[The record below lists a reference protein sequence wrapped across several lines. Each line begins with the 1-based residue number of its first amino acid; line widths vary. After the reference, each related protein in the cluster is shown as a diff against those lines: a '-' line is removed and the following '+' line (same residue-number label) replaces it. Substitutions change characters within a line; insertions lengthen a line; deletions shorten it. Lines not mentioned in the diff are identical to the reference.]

1 MHFPETIPNFWVNP
15 WESQMIKLI
24 RDLYF
29 CFELDLDQ
37 IGYSKNYSKKVH
49 KMPRSRTCMKHGT
62 SRRKSGQKRRRE
74 REKYERES
82 QQSTDSGISEEERE
96 SNTELGAQRVTTA
109 DSQNDQS
116 TATDDFSAISPPKKP
131 RMSQEEKNEY
141 LESYISSKNSDFTC
155 FATQN
160 GLFTLIQAIQS
171 HARRCSKNLDLF
183 SPVNNGNEG
192 FSTTLRLNCACGW
205 EKRVNTVG
213 NQHQKTSFDEHLY
226 SASCILGITSTKMD
240 SFLRLMNFGGEN
252 YNRNSVGINSKSKR
266 NKKIRQKVHD
276 GIIEYKNS
284 LETSVLNEVE
294 KNFDPQNP
302 PTFKFDGFYDSKNAQ
317 LCQGTLLVE
326 SNDGSDDKSAGTVVI
341 KRQGNIKDISNGKGI
356 IVNLPSQSLEGVAM
370 QHLLKM
376 VRPKIP
382 KFSLV
387 LDGDV
392 KVSIMNL

>member
-1 MHFPETIPNFWVNP
+1 MPFC
-15 WESQMIKLI
+15 SKL
-24 RDLYF
+24 
-29 CFELDLDQ
+29 
-37 IGYSKNYSKKVH
+37 K
-49 KMPRSRTCMKHGT
+49 TA
-62 SRRKSGQKRRRE
+62 QKRRRE
-74 REKYERES
+74 RENAEKENS
-82 QQSTDSGISEEERE
+82 QQSTDSGFYNSEESE
-96 SNTELGAQRVTTA
+96 TDFELGAPREITA
-109 DSQNDQS
+109 DDQSQNDQS
-116 TATDDFSAISPPKKP
+116 TATDDFSPISPPKKP

-141 LESYISSKNSDFTC
+141 LENYISSGNSQFTC

-160 GLFTLIQAIQS
+160 GLSTLIQAIQS
-171 HARRCSKNLDLF
+171 HARRCSKNLELF

-226 SASCILGITSTKMD
+226 STLCILGITSTKMD

-252 YNRNSVGINSKSKR
+252 YSHNSVGINSKSKR
-266 NKKIRQKVHD
+266 NTKIRQKVHD
-276 GIIEYKNS
+276 GIIEYKNA

-302 PTFKFDGFYDSKNAQ
+302 PMFKFDGFYDSKNAQ
-317 LCQGTLLVE
+317 LCQGTLFVE
-326 SNDGSDDKSAGTVVI
+326 SKDGSDDKSAGTVVI

-356 IVNLPSQSLEGVAM
+356 IVDLPSQSLEGVAM

-382 KFSLV
+382 KFSLA

>member
-1 MHFPETIPNFWVNP
+1 MGLFM
-15 WESQMIKLI
+15 SA
-24 RDLYF
+24 
-29 CFELDLDQ
+29 
-37 IGYSKNYSKKVH
+37 
-49 KMPRSRTCMKHGT
+49 
-62 SRRKSGQKRRRE
+62 RKAAQKRRRE
-74 REKYERES
+74 REKSETEYTQR
-82 QQSTDSGISEEERE
+82 STDSGIGSEEERE
-96 SNTELGAQRVTTA
+96 SNNELDAPRETTA
-109 DSQNDQS
+109 DNQPQNHQS

-141 LESYISSKNSDFTC
+141 LENYLSSRNSEFTC

-160 GLFTLIQAIQS
+160 GLSTLIQAIQS
-171 HARRCSKNLDLF
+171 HARRCSKNLELF

-192 FSTTLRLNCACGW
+192 FSTTLRLNCTCGW

-226 SASCILGITSTKMD
+226 STSCILGITSTKMD

-266 NKKIRQKVHD
+266 NTKIRQKVHD

-294 KNFDPQNP
+294 KNYDPQSP
-302 PTFKFDGFYDSKNAQ
+302 PMFKFDGFYDSKNAQ
-317 LCQGTLLVE
+317 ICQGTLFVE
-326 SNDGSDDKSAGTVVI
+326 SKDGSDDKSAGTVVI
-341 KRQGNIKDISNGKGI
+341 KRQGNVKDISNGKGI
-356 IVNLPSQSLEGVAM
+356 IVDLPSQSLEGVAM
-370 QHLLKM
+370 KHLMKM
-376 VRPKIP
+376 VQPKIP
-382 KFSLV
+382 KFSLA

>member
-1 MHFPETIPNFWVNP
+1 
-15 WESQMIKLI
+15 
-24 RDLYF
+24 
-29 CFELDLDQ
+29 
-37 IGYSKNYSKKVH
+37 
-49 KMPRSRTCMKHGT
+49 
-62 SRRKSGQKRRRE
+62 
-74 REKYERES
+74 
-82 QQSTDSGISEEERE
+82 
-96 SNTELGAQRVTTA
+96 
-109 DSQNDQS
+109 
-116 TATDDFSAISPPKKP
+116 
-131 RMSQEEKNEY
+131 MSQEEKNEY
-141 LESYISSKNSDFTC
+141 LENYISSKNSDFTC
-155 FATQN
+155 FATKN
-160 GLFTLIQAIQS
+160 GLSTLIQTIQT

-252 YNRNSVGINSKSKR
+252 YNGNSVGIDSKSKR

-276 GIIEYKNS
+276 SIIEYKNS